1 MNKNYFKETGKMR
14 GGCTPRMNR
23 GSPKLF
29 TTQSPRS
36 TLLSLWDLRP
46 DGMGGP
52 EACTDPKPRS
62 HPEKGAGSSLAQA
75 GDPKQ
80 I

>member
-1 MNKNYFKETGKMR
+1 MNKKIFQRNRKDER
-14 GGCTPRMNR
+14 RVTPGMNR
-23 GSPKLF
+23 GYPKLS
-29 TTQSPRS
+29 TTQLPRS

-52 EACTDPKPRS
+52 EACTDPKP